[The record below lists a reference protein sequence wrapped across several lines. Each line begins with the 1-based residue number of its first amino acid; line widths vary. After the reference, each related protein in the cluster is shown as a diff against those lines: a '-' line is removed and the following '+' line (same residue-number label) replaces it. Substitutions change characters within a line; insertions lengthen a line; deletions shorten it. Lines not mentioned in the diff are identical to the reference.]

1 MATHKRSRQR
11 ATHVVARP
19 SIIDIQTRLRDN
31 GGSDRDAQA
40 GGFGPTEPAVETA
53 PVDLET
59 MVRVAEAELGE
70 LLADANV
77 VPVPEPAREPVVPA
91 APPEREAKTAEERLA
106 AIDARLAELERG
118 IEEYF
123 TRLEPAARRRIVN
136 SDPATDSSVADLQRV
151 IDQRLVKRR
160 SRNRSR

>member
-1 MATHKRSRQR
+1 MATHKRVRQR
-11 ATHVVARP
+11 ATHEVARS
-19 SIIDIQTRLRDN
+19 SIVDIQTRLRDAVPVPAR
-31 GGSDRDAQA
+31 S
-40 GGFGPTEPAVETA
+40 EPGLPDVVAAETA
-53 PVDLET
+53 PIHLEA

-70 LLADANV
+70 LLAGS
-77 VPVPEPAREPVVPA
+77 EPMEEAESMPA
-91 APPEREAKTAEERLA
+91 DPSSHEARLA
-106 AIDARLAELERG
+106 AIDARLAELESG

-160 SRNRSR
+160 SRIRSR

>member
-1 MATHKRSRQR
+1 MATHKRVRQR
-11 ATHVVARP
+11 ATHEVARS
-19 SIIDIQTRLRDN
+19 SIVDIQTRLRDTVPVPVA
-31 GGSDRDAQA
+31 S
-40 GGFGPTEPAVETA
+40 EPDLPDVVAAETA
-53 PVDLET
+53 PVDLEA

-70 LLADANV
+70 LLAGS
-77 VPVPEPAREPVVPA
+77 EPVEELGSMPA
-91 APPEREAKTAEERLA
+91 DPSSHEARLA
-106 AIDARLAELERG
+106 AIDARLAELESG

-160 SRNRSR
+160 SRIRSR

>member
-1 MATHKRSRQR
+1 
-11 ATHVVARP
+11 
-19 SIIDIQTRLRDN
+19 
-31 GGSDRDAQA
+31 
-40 GGFGPTEPAVETA
+40 
-53 PVDLET
+53 

-70 LLADANV
+70 LLAGS
-77 VPVPEPAREPVVPA
+77 EPLEELESMPTDPSSH
-91 APPEREAKTAEERLA
+91 EARLA
-106 AIDARLAELERG
+106 AIDARLAELESG

-160 SRNRSR
+160 SRMRSR